1 MQVRSAKLPD
11 VPALV
16 ALGQEFISEAPNYS
30 SRKFDANA
38 LRQNLE
44 SVVNG
49 QGAIFVVEA
58 GTEIVGGI
66 VCLTAKDWFN
76 DDVIAF
82 EQVFYISP
90 TYRTTQASFLLI
102 DAFIAWSKNMGASRI
117 QCGTTTGINT
127 RGCVR
132 LYERFGFTK
141 YGTVLDMELKA

>member
-127 RGCVR
+127 RGCIR
-132 LYERFGFTK
+132 LYERLGFTQ
-141 YGTVLDMELKA
+141 YGTVLDMEL

>member
-117 QCGTTTGINT
+117 QCGTTTGVNT
-127 RGCVR
+127 RGCIR

>member
-90 TYRTTQASFLLI
+90 TYRTTQAPFLLI

-127 RGCVR
+127 RGCIR
-132 LYERFGFTK
+132 LYERLGFTQ
-141 YGTVLDMELKA
+141 YGTVLDMEL

>member
-30 SRKFDANA
+30 NRKFDANA

-127 RGCVR
+127 RGCIR
-132 LYERFGFTK
+132 LYERLGFTQ
-141 YGTVLDMELKA
+141 YGTVLDMEL

>member
-30 SRKFDANA
+30 NRKFDANA

-90 TYRTTQASFLLI
+90 KYRNTQASFLLI

-127 RGCVR
+127 RGCIR
-132 LYERFGFTK
+132 LYERLGFTQ
-141 YGTVLDMELKA
+141 YGTVLDMEL

>member
-49 QGAIFVVEA
+49 QGVIFVVEA

-66 VCLTAKDWFN
+66 VCLTTKDWFN

-117 QCGTTTGINT
+117 QCGTTTGVNT
-127 RGCVR
+127 RGCIR

>member
-1 MQVRSAKLPD
+1 MRVRTAKLPD

-30 SRKFDANA
+30 NRKFDANA

-127 RGCVR
+127 RGCIR
-132 LYERFGFTK
+132 LYERLGFTQ
-141 YGTVLDMELKA
+141 YGTVLDMEL

>member
-49 QGAIFVVEA
+49 QGVIFVVEA

-127 RGCVR
+127 RGCIR

-141 YGTVLDMELKA
+141 YGTVLDMEL

>member
-11 VPALV
+11 LPALV
-16 ALGQEFISEAPNYS
+16 ALGQKFISEAPNYS
-30 SRKFDANA
+30 SRHFDANA

-44 SVVNG
+44 GVVNG
-49 QGAIFVVEA
+49 QGVIFVVEA

-66 VCLTAKDWFN
+66 VCLTTKDWFN

-90 TYRTTQASFLLI
+90 AYRTTQASFLLI

-127 RGCVR
+127 RGCIR

>member
-1 MQVRSAKLPD
+1 MQVRSVKLPD

-30 SRKFDANA
+30 GRKFDANA

-66 VCLTAKDWFN
+66 VCLTTKDWFN

-90 TYRTTQASFLLI
+90 KYRTTQAPFLLI

-127 RGCVR
+127 RGCIR
-132 LYERFGFTK
+132 LYERLGFTQ
-141 YGTVLDMELKA
+141 YGTVLDMEL